1 MRTAES
7 RVATTE
13 AMEAA
18 MEGARG
24 VYERFSVPR
33 GYIKTGAAVAVGLV
47 GAWMVR
53 RLLSM
58 GHRKVMEVQGETAP
72 ARNGTALLY
81 LLIQVA
87 SALVLPWVRGRLKEA
102 EWGDLVKKMHPSHLF
117 FRWLGLEK

>member
-7 RVATTE
+7 RVATTR
-13 AMEAA
+13 AMDSA

-24 VYERFSVPR
+24 VYERFSMPR
-33 GYIKTGAAVAVGLV
+33 GYMKAGAAVAVGLFGV
-47 GAWMVR
+47 WMVR
-53 RLLSM
+53 RMLTIGS
-58 GHRKVMEVQGETAP
+58 HKVMEVQGGTMP